1 MPLNF
6 AGIQVP
12 KEIQPSIKSPQSPKL
27 LGFFMIYYY
36 NMQPM
41 IFITKIVSAS
51 FLQNT
56 YKYLNINTIFHP
68 ISASSALLHIKTL
81 IISLMCRR

>member
-27 LGFFMIYYY
+27 LTY
-36 NMQPM
+36 NLEY
-41 IFITKIVSAS
+41 FSCD
-51 FLQNT
+51 
-56 YKYLNINTIFHP
+56 YKRLFDKL
-68 ISASSALLHIKTL
+68 S
-81 IISLMCRR
+81 RR